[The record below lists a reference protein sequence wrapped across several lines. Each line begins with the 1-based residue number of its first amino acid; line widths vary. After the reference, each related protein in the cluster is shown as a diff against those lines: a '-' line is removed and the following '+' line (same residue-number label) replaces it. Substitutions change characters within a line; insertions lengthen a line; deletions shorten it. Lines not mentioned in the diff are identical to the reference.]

1 MKTNFVSLR
10 SVTVVDDEVTLTGTI
25 VLHYDQINFCETVE
39 MFCTYQD
46 FKTLLI
52 NESTLF
58 SKVFL
63 RIVQEECDVYD
74 LTTKKFDL
82 LEILPNEWE
91 LQKQL
96 SVCCFDK
103 LDDVYQFAIKV

>member
-25 VLHYDQINFCETVE
+25 VLHNDQINFCETVE

-46 FKTLLI
+46 LKTLLI
-52 NESTLF
+52 NESTIF

-63 RIVQEECDVYD
+63 RIIQEECDVYD
-74 LTTKKFDL
+74 LTKKNSICWKYYPMNGNFKS
-82 LEILPNEWE
+82 N
-91 LQKQL
+91 
-96 SVCCFDK
+96 F
-103 LDDVYQFAIKV
+103 QFVV